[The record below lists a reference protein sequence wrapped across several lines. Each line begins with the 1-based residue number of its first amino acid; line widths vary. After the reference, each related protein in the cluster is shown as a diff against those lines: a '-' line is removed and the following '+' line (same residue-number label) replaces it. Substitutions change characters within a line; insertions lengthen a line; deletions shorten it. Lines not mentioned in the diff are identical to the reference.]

1 MFLKPGGTWI
11 RTDERIESRTLA
23 EDEMNTYGNE
33 SGVAGKIVT
42 WFLIGVLAVVALK
55 VGLAVAGFVIGIG
68 FFALFT
74 LGPIVLIGW
83 LIVKALRYLTR
94 EPREIAV

>member
-1 MFLKPGGTWI
+1 MFLKPGWIWI